1 MKDLCLE
8 EGVDGRM
15 QEGFSKKAVDLELE
29 NWRSSPSHPPINV
42 IPPGLSFFICKLR
55 MITVTT
61 LGVMVRI

>member
-29 NWRSSPSHPPINV
+29 N
-42 IPPGLSFFICKLR
+42 
-55 MITVTT
+55 
-61 LGVMVRI
+61 